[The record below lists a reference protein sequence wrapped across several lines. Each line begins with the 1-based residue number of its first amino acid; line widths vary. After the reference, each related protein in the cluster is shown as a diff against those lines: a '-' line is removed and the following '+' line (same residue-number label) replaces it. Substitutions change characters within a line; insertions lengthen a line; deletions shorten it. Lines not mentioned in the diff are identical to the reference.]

1 MQTISSSLTDHLAQ
15 EVATLA
21 TCWSITR
28 KDGVVLYF
36 TSHDSD
42 IVVDGNRY
50 AAADAMVPSAVSSQS
65 GLTVDNMEFEGI
77 LSPAA
82 LTEDDIVTG
91 RYDHA
96 EISIFMVNY
105 AAPNMGKLQLK
116 TGWLGE
122 VTLRGGQFV
131 AEMRGIS
138 ARLQQSI
145 GEVYTSSCR
154 ATLGDNKC
162 GIDLAS
168 YTFSGT
174 VTSIEASFAF
184 GDSSKTQAYS
194 YFDGGLITF
203 TSGANNGRSMEVR
216 DFSASRFSLFLP
228 MPYAIAIGDAYTVSA
243 GCDKQFDTCIAR
255 FNNAVNFRG
264 EPHVPG
270 TDRLLET
277 SATRSL

>member
-1 MQTISSSLTDHLAQ
+1 MQTISSSLGDHLAQ
-15 EVATLA
+15 EVTTLA

-42 IVVDGNRY
+42 IIVDGNRY
-50 AAADAMVPSAVSSQS
+50 KAADAMVPSGVSSQS

-82 LTEDDIVTG
+82 LTEDDILSG

-105 AAPNMGKLQLK
+105 ADPAAGKLQLK

-138 ARLQQSI
+138 ARLQQTI

-154 ATLGDNKC
+154 ATLGDRRC
-162 GIDLAS
+162 GVVLAS

-174 VTSIEASFAF
+174 ITALEASYAF
-184 GDSSKTQAYS
+184 KDSSKTQVNS
-194 YFDGGLITF
+194 YFSGGVLTF
-203 TSGANNGRSMEVR
+203 TSGANSGLSMEVR
-216 DFSASRFSLFLP
+216 DFSASRFGLFLP
-228 MPYAIAIGDAYTVSA
+228 MPQPIAIGDMYTVSA

-255 FNNAVNFRG
+255 FNNAIRFRG

-270 TDRLLET
+270 TDKLLET